1 VLVERGVVET
11 RSQAVALIEQGR
23 ILVSGTVADKPAR
36 LVAADEP
43 VELTGPPPKFVSR
56 GGEKLASA
64 LARFTIDVTGRRV
77 LDAGASTG
85 GFTDC
90 LLQSGATAVFAVD
103 VGRGQLHQRL
113 RSDRRV
119 TSLERVDI
127 RDVTLD
133 TVEGRPVDVVT
144 ADLSF
149 ISVVRA
155 IPVLVGGV
163 AAPGAPVVILVKP
176 QFEAGRAEASR
187 GKGVIRDPGIHR
199 RTLGEV
205 AGALDAAGAVIMG
218 AMPSPITGPAGNIE
232 FLLHARTPASA
243 PPPPGVGVADEPR
256 AADYRDLLDAAVDE
270 AHRDGGG

>member
-1 VLVERGVVET
+1 M
-11 RSQAVALIEQGR
+11 ALIEQGR
-23 ILVSGTVADKPAR
+23 ILVSGAVADKPAR

-43 VELTGPPPKFVSR
+43 VELAGPPPRFVGR
-56 GGEKLASA
+56 GGEKLESA
-64 LARFTIDVTGRRV
+64 LVRFAVDVTGCRV

-90 LLQSGATAVFAVD
+90 LLQAGAAAVFAVD

-113 RSDRRV
+113 RSDR
-119 TSLERVDI
+119 LDI
-127 RDVTLD
+127 REVTLD
-133 TVEGRPVDVVT
+133 TVGGRPVEAVT

-155 IPVLVGGV
+155 IPVLVGDV
-163 AAPGAPVVILVKP
+163 AVPGAPVVILVKP

-187 GKGVIRDPGIHR
+187 GKGVIRDPAIHR

-205 AGALDAAGAVIMG
+205 AGALDSAGAVIMG

-232 FLLHARTPASA
+232 FLLYARTDARSPAG
-243 PPPPGVGVADEPR
+243 PRGRGADQPR
-256 AADYRDLLDAAVDE
+256 PDYRHLLDAAVDE
-270 AHRDGGG
+270 AHSDGGG